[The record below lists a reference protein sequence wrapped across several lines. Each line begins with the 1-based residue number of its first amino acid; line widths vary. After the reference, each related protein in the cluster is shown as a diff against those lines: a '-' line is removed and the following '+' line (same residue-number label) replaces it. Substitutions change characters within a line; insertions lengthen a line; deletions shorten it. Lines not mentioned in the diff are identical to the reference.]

1 LATDTWIGR
10 ELAGYRIQRP
20 IGRGGMGVVYLAEDV
35 RLGRRVALKLLSG
48 ELSDDAQ
55 FRERFVRESRLAA
68 SLEHPN
74 IVPIH
79 AAGES
84 DGFLFLAMRFIE
96 GRDLRALIA
105 EDGPLPVHRATRI
118 VMQMASALDAAH
130 ARGLVHR
137 DVKPA
142 NVLVS
147 QVDGEDHCYLTD
159 FGLAKQASS
168 LSGLT
173 VTGHIMG
180 TVDYLAPEV
189 IAGMPADAWSDQYSL
204 GCVLYECLTTRP
216 PFQRASDAATLWA
229 HMQGDAPR
237 LELGEDFGAYDSAAG
252 VALSKDPARRYP
264 TCGAFAE
271 ALRGASPGRPPEFRP
286 GRRVKLALSGLLLAA
301 IVATAAVTA
310 RVAGS
315 SGHGTARTPPANS
328 VVVLDPRTG
337 RVVGDPIPVGRA
349 PTQVVASGNAVWVA
363 NAAGRSLTWID
374 ARTRTAVATIPLHA
388 TPTSIAAGRRGAVWV
403 DEGLA
408 RSLKEYVPRTAGT
421 YDNPVTVS
429 IPGCCPGPSSVV
441 VDGRSL
447 WVGDAEG
454 IRRVDLRD
462 PAIPHW
468 STPMY
473 SRPAAGAGVLG
484 GQGDPYFSD
493 GWDEVIKVDPVY
505 GGSTPANPTPG
516 DPTSLLSDEGYLWY
530 GLSADNAVQRV
541 GEFGS
546 GPRLSVP
553 MQEPV
558 GLAKVDGQIW
568 AAGATGSV
576 SVLQGVAALHA
587 HQVLRIGGRLSS
599 MTASHGELWVSI
611 EPRSAARAAQG
622 MIAYRNTGTDNTEIR
637 SASAI
642 GKAHVIAKTGWP
654 SMLDWSPDGRRFV
667 YVAAPSGN
675 DSTFVAT
682 ANGKS
687 DVRLTRPPFG
697 PGEFGPS
704 WSPTGSWIA
713 VWRDVRDQLPGGVTP
728 ENQLL
733 VMHPDGSG
741 RHTIATTRPPFLIL
755 AQLDWSPDGRQ
766 LAIEE
771 PGQGSDGPLAVIPE
785 AGGRPHRLTV
795 FPVWSARWS
804 PDGTRVAY
812 LSSIDGPGVY
822 VTGIDGRNTRKLA
835 PVPAIDFGGPGTVTW
850 SPDGRELAYAGYG
863 GGDGVHV
870 IYADGSGDTRVV
882 SGAEFPAWRPYT

>member
-48 ELSDDAQ
+48 ELADDAQ

-105 EDGPLPVHRATRI
+105 EDGPLPVHRATRM

-147 QVDGEDHCYLTD
+147 QLDGDDHCYLTD
-159 FGLAKQASS
+159 FGLAKHASS
-168 LSGLT
+168 LSRLT

-189 IAGMPADAWSDQYSL
+189 IAGMPADARSDQYSL
-204 GCVLYECLTTRP
+204 GCVLYECLTARP
-216 PFQRASDAATLWA
+216 PFQRATDAATLWA
-229 HMQGDAPR
+229 HMHGDAPR
-237 LELGEDFGAYDSAAG
+237 LELGDEFRSYDSAAG
-252 VALSKDPARRYP
+252 MAVSKDPARRYP
-264 TCGAFAE
+264 TCGAFGE
-271 ALRGASPGRPPEFRP
+271 ALRDALPGRPSERRA
-286 GRRVKLALSGLLLAA
+286 GRRVKVALSGLLLAA
-301 IVATAAVTA
+301 IATTAAVTA
-310 RVAGS
+310 LVASS
-315 SGHGTARTPPANS
+315 SGQGTARVPPPNS
-328 VVVLDPRTG
+328 VVVLDPSTG
-337 RVVGDPIPVGRA
+337 RVVGEPIPVGRA

-408 RSLKEYVPRTAGT
+408 RSLKEYVPRGAGT

-454 IRRVDLRD
+454 IRRLDLRD

-468 STPMY
+468 SARMY
-473 SRPAAGAGVLG
+473 QRPASASGVLG
-484 GQGDPYFSD
+484 EQGDPYFSD
-493 GWDEVIKVDPVY
+493 GWDEVIKVNPVY
-505 GGSTPANPTPG
+505 GASTPAEPTPG
-516 DPTSLLSDEGYLWY
+516 GPTSLLSIGGDLWY
-530 GLSADNAVQRV
+530 ALSSDNAVERV

-546 GPRLSVP
+546 GPRVSVP
-553 MQEPV
+553 VQEPV
-558 GLAKVDGQIW
+558 GLASLGGQIW

-576 SVLQGVAALHA
+576 SGIGGVILHA
-587 HQVLRIGGRLSS
+587 RRVLHVGGRLSS
-599 MTASHGELWVSI
+599 IAASRGELWVSVA
-611 EPRSAARAAQG
+611 PTSAAAASEG
-622 MIAYRNTGTDNTEIR
+622 VIGYRNTGSDNTEIR
-637 SASAI
+637 SATGTGRAQM
-642 GKAHVIAKTGWP
+642 IARTGWP

-667 YVAAPSGN
+667 YDGGSNGN
-675 DSTFVAT
+675 TSTFVAT
-682 ANGKS
+682 ANGRTV
-687 DVRLTRPPFG
+687 VRLTRAPFG

-704 WSPTGSWIA
+704 WSPTGNWIA
-713 VWRDVRDQLPGGVTP
+713 VWRDIRDQLPGNVTP

-741 RHTIATTRPPFLIL
+741 RHMIVAVRPPFLTL

-771 PGQGSDGPLAVIPE
+771 PGHGSDGPLATIAA
-785 AGGRPHRLTV
+785 AGGRLHRLTV

-812 LSSIDGPGVY
+812 ISSIDGPGVY

-835 PVPAIDFGGPGTVTW
+835 PVPGIDFSGPATVSW
-850 SPDGRELAYAGYG
+850 SPDGRELAYAGYRQ
-863 GGDGVHV
+863 GDGVHV

-882 SGAEFPAWRPYT
+882 SNAEFPAWRPYT